1 MNICMKMT
9 TFALL
14 VGQLMILLPTLTSSF
29 TTQPNYVSTSPPF
42 FATNQFPEP
51 FTLQQKTR
59 NNLHVMKASSSTVSE
74 GGSPRQ
80 LLSRGMQ
87 KFKEGDIQ
95 GSIDLFDA
103 VDRSA
108 PDGSLRPYLWQR
120 GISYYYADQF
130 QEGSDQFRLDVKVNP
145 LDVEEIVWDIACQC
159 RIDPDVFPP
168 PTMLSLPKGKKDRR
182 KIMGTVY
189 SLFRGEAMEQDLAVA
204 GHSGSATDEFYSLFY
219 LGLYSEARGNMGKAE
234 SYMKTAVASSY
245 ATGFGSGDYM
255 TYCARVH
262 CKLRGWT

>member
-1 MNICMKMT
+1 MKMT

-108 PDGSLRPYLWQR
+108 PGGSLRPYLWQR
-120 GISYYYADQF
+120 GISYYYADRF
-130 QEGSDQFRLDVKVNP
+130 QEGSDQVSNMNIILSITVFAKLTALPHP
-145 LDVEEIVWDIACQC
+145 L
-159 RIDPDVFPP
+159 
-168 PTMLSLPKGKKDRR
+168 
-182 KIMGTVY
+182 
-189 SLFRGEAMEQDLAVA
+189 
-204 GHSGSATDEFYSLFY
+204 
-219 LGLYSEARGNMGKAE
+219 LYVSKSFIFFSFAWM
-234 SYMKTAVASSY
+234 
-245 ATGFGSGDYM
+245 
-255 TYCARVH
+255 
-262 CKLRGWT
+262 